1 MNKIILSGNLCQDM
15 TLKYTPNNVTVLN
28 NTIAVRNNYKN
39 ANGEYESQFI
49 NIVAYKNNAEFLNK
63 YGKKGCKILIEGRLQ
78 NRNYTNSEGKKI
90 YVTEVVV
97 DSIEFLEAKKKTE
110 NKQNNAKAE
119 MNNLFE
125 EFSNEVELKEEDL
138 PF

>member
-15 TLKYTPNNVTVLN
+15 TLKYTPNNVAVLN

-63 YGKKGCKILIEGRLQ
+63 YGIKGCKILIEGRLQ
-78 NRNYTNSEGKKI
+78 TRNYTNSEGKKI
-90 YVTEVVV
+90 YVTEAVV
-97 DSIEFLEAKKKTE
+97 DSIEFLETRKDKSA
-110 NKQNNAKAE
+110 
-119 MNNLFE
+119 
-125 EFSNEVELKEEDL
+125 SKEEEKDPFETFGKSIEVNDEEL